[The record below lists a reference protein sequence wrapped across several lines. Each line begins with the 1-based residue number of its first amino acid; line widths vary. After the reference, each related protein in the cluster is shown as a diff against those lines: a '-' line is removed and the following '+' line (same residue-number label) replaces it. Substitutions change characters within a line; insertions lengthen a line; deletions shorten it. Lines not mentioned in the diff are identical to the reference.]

1 RDEIA
6 VTAVVH
12 DQETS
17 PENLVYEWSATGGS
31 FAGTGAMVRWIAPA
45 VSGPSAFDLT
55 LTVIERYTVAV
66 PGGGQEAHENRVT
79 GTTTVQVNDSSR
91 EMTERA
97 ANLSD
102 ETVHT
107 ARVPGI

>member
-1 RDEIA
+1 
-6 VTAVVH
+6 VVQ

-17 PENLVYEWSATGGS
+17 AANLVYEWSAAGGS
-31 FAGTGAMVRWIAPA
+31 FAGTGATVRWTAPGVA
-45 VSGPSAFDLT
+45 GPSAFDLT
-55 LTVIERYTVAV
+55 LTVIERYTVVV
-66 PGGGQEAHENRVT
+66 PGGGEEAHENRAT
-79 GTTTVQVNDSSR
+79 GTTTVHVNDSSR